1 MHQYLFTVF
10 WLTEVKHVVG
20 LAWASHVT
28 SAERM
33 WCVSGKCDWKM
44 SLNTGVQWNSET
56 SASGVTL
63 LAVTSEVGRQ

>member
-44 SLNTGVQWNSET
+44 CP
-56 SASGVTL
+56 
-63 LAVTSEVGRQ
+63 